1 MKVSKFMSKEP
12 QAYDALWQSLIE
24 DCNLSI
30 HTKLACKA
38 NGIYTIGDLC
48 KLHKTDW
55 PKFRNGGVRSFN
67 ELNNFLHDNGLDWA
81 DWP

>member
-1 MKVSKFMSKEP
+1 MKKIMFNTP
-12 QAYDALWQSLIE
+12 QLYDETLARHIE

-30 HTKLACKA
+30 HTKRACKA

-67 ELNNFLHDNGLDWA
+67 ELNNFLHNNGLDWA
-81 DWP
+81 D